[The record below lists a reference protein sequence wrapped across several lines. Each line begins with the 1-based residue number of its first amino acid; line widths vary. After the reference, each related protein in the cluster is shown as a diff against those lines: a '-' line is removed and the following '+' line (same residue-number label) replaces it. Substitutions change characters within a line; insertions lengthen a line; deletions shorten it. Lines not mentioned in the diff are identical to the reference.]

1 MAAPTFRELEE
12 TAALTIRMIKHI
24 PGLGH
29 TKVAIIGGL
38 AVWNY
43 LPTQR
48 RTDNIDLLIDA
59 SVSPSFV
66 RRRLLQYPRSV
77 FIQIGRSLWYQSPTG
92 CEIEIRIISED
103 SVAYLPAS
111 AWPVKDIRPGV
122 FPYIS
127 LSDLIVLKID
137 SCGYHRAWGARV
149 RDAYDAAA
157 LLEYA
162 SAPHPLILS
171 CRQEC
176 VVREGLPDVI
186 EYGGRGK
193 AWWLCRL
200 GLHELPKRRR
210 RHSVHNYRH
219 KAHANKHVRR
229 PRHSTAHDVIVVETQ
244 LGKHHADRGRSHRK
258 RRHSSSSAEHHD
270 RARCPPRPPRPPPR
284 EIILREYKSDHS
296 KSHHEHKKPEKKRHH
311 QPCGHHHNRRRS
323 VHSQVDLLPLH
334 VAEDKTPQVPKSKEA
349 KDDHGKGQ
357 EHVPLP
363 YNGHSITLQRFLL
376 KGPYAQ
382 HPNEKPPHEKPPPAK
397 PPRVERL
404 PPQKPPKKRSQKAP
418 PKNPPPKNP
427 PRRKSPLPKPVTRPK
442 PPHRPA
448 PSPPPAISASYQAPP
463 RYVEPRPWE
472 RVSHDASPHQGFFY
486 MSGANGNTPPKPTAE
501 ALEPEPRQPE
511 PRPQPRSDYRASV
524 DSAISVSTPKS
535 PTFKGGLKT
544 LKEDSGATG
553 GSSTDSDQYLGVRSP
568 SDSEEGKPPK
578 EIFPASRRNLNP
590 IATYKEPLQ
599 PDQHSRRSESIRSF
613 NRLRPPEPGS
623 GAVPGGNAGAI
634 GGVSTRHSERGGSNR
649 SSARSRS
656 VDRGSQ
662 KAGGSTGANRKGSSH
677 GSVRSFRRTRPPP
690 LVLGNPTT
698 AEVHKMSSG
707 GIGEPSPSKKVR
719 FQVEDGRVSGVD
731 DR

>member
-193 AWWLCRL
+193 AWWLCWL

-219 KAHANKHVRR
+219 KVHANKH
-229 PRHSTAHDVIVVETQ
+229 
-244 LGKHHADRGRSHRK
+244 
-258 RRHSSSSAEHHD
+258 
-270 RARCPPRPPRPPPR
+270 
-284 EIILREYKSDHS
+284 
-296 KSHHEHKKPEKKRHH
+296 
-311 QPCGHHHNRRRS
+311 
-323 VHSQVDLLPLH
+323 VDLLPLH
-334 VAEDKTPQVPKSKEA
+334 VAEDKTPQVPKSNKA

-397 PPRVERL
+397 PPRLERL
-404 PPQKPPKKRSQKAP
+404 PPQKPPKKRSQK
-418 PKNPPPKNP
+418 PPPKNP
-427 PRRKSPLPKPVTRPK
+427 PRRKSPLPEPVTRPK

-448 PSPPPAISASYQAPP
+448 PSPPPAISDSYQAPP

-472 RVSHDASPHQGFFY
+472 RVSHDTSPHPGFFY

-511 PRPQPRSDYRASV
+511 PRSQPRSDNRASV

-662 KAGGSTGANRKGSSH
+662 KAGGSTGANGKGSSH

-698 AEVHKMSSG
+698 AEVHKMSLG